1 MKSVADGWS
10 IAVDAVAEEGD
21 SGSRSG
27 RNRSWWKDPCWTCES
42 PASKRPF
49 SCTRHKE
56 AAAVDCRKACVGD
69 FRRTS

>member
-1 MKSVADGWS
+1 MKSAVDGWL

-42 PASKRPF
+42 LASKRLF
-49 SCTRHKE
+49 SCIRHKE
-56 AAAVDCRKACVGD
+56 AAVVDCRMACVGG
-69 FRRTS
+69 FLRTT